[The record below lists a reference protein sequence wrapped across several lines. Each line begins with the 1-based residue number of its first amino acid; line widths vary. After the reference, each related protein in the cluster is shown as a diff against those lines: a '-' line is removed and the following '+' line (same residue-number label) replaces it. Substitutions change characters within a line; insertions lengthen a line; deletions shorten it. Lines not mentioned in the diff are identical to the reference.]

1 MVNPKPFESN
11 EDMIMNQTKNRAAG
25 WLSVLVRQLLLVL
38 TFVSL
43 DLWLRYKTRAIG
55 LYAITELAPNLLTL
69 FWAVL
74 LSTLVTLIP
83 SRKWGRIAYGVV
95 YGFYF
100 IYTLVQYGVYL
111 VLDRFVYVTD
121 LVLAGEGADYADY
134 VLEFITPGLIVQ
146 LLTLIGFGVLGV
158 VFFPKKPQAPKKA
171 MLVRGMAALLAVLGI
186 SQAGSLYG
194 ELAGENVWDNFQ
206 SPAFEYKRF
215 VSPNFGM
222 QITGVYHF
230 LCRDIQVQLGRAF
243 NDTTELSAEI
253 DAYFEEKP
261 DHLGNEYTGILE
273 GKNVIAVM
281 LESIDDWMIT
291 PEVMPTLHQMMTEGI
306 NFTNHYTPDYASG
319 YTFNTEFAFN
329 LGVYPYSNGNVSYA
343 LTRSSFPYSIANMFA
358 AEGYTANSFHEG
370 EPDFY
375 NRGPMHTAFGF
386 GIYHCYRDYPI
397 FLEGLH
403 SVHDDTF
410 LPRNDALWEI
420 MTGPEK
426 FYSFVITYS
435 AHLPYAQDELSVW
448 ARRQFPEYNDYG
460 EELSGLYAKARL
472 TDEMFRL
479 MLERLEAEG
488 KLQNTVFVCYGD
500 HYAYGVQDLELLQ
513 QKSEEAGS
521 SILEKTP
528 AFIWWPGSEGVTV
541 DKVCHTVDLAPTV
554 MNLFGMEVPKN
565 LMGSD
570 ILDDSYEGYAIFP
583 YTTWI
588 KGGTY
593 VQYGEVKWNDGMTDE
608 EIQQMNA
615 FVQRYYYINDSI
627 LEADYYAGK

>member
-1 MVNPKPFESN
+1 
-11 EDMIMNQTKNRAAG
+11 MNQTKTRSL
-25 WLSVLVRQLLLVL
+25 LSLVLRQLLLVG
-38 TFVSL
+38 TFGIL
-43 DLWLRYKTRAIG
+43 DVWLRYKTRSIG
-55 LYAITELAPNLLTL
+55 LYSITELAPNLLTL
-69 FWAVL
+69 MWAVL
-74 LSTLVTLIP
+74 LSSVVTLIP
-83 SRKWGRIAYGVV
+83 SRKWGRIAYGIC
-95 YGFYF
+95 YYFYM
-100 IYTLVQYGVYL
+100 IYTIVQFGVYL

-121 LVLAGEGADYADY
+121 LFLAGEGADYADW
-134 VLEFITPGLIVQ
+134 VLEFVTPSLICQ
-146 LLTLIGFGVLGV
+146 LLALVGFGVLGIL
-158 VFFPKKPQAPKKA
+158 FFPKKPELPKKVA
-171 MLVRGMAALLAVLGI
+171 LVRGIAALMAVLGI

-222 QITGVYHF
+222 QITGVYQF
-230 LCRDIQVQLGRAF
+230 LCRDLQVQLDRAF
-243 NDTTELSAEI
+243 ADTSALSAEI

-261 DHLGNEYTGILE
+261 DHVGNEYTGILE

-281 LESIDDWMIT
+281 LESIDDWLIT
-291 PEVMPTLHQMMTEGI
+291 PEVMPTLHGMMEGGI
-306 NFTNHYTPDYASG
+306 NFTNLYTPDYASG

-343 LTRSSFPYSIANMFA
+343 LTRSAFPHSIANMFA
-358 AEGYTANSFHEG
+358 AEGYNANSFHEG

-386 GIYHCYRDYPI
+386 EIYHCYRDYP
-397 FLEGLH
+397 LMGV

-410 LPRNDALWEI
+410 LPKNDVLWEA
-420 MTGPEK
+420 MTGSEP
-426 FYSFVITYS
+426 FYSFVITYT
-435 AHLPYAQDELSVW
+435 AHLPYAQDDFTVW
-448 ARRQFPEYNDYG
+448 ARNQFPEYNGYG
-460 EELSGLYAKARL
+460 EELSGLYAKARI

-488 KLQNTVFVCYGD
+488 KLDNTVFVCFTD
-500 HYAYGVQDLELLQ
+500 HYAYGIQDAELLQ

-521 SILEKTP
+521 AILEKTP
-528 AFIWWPGSEGVTV
+528 AFIWWPGCEGVQI
-541 DKVCHTVDLAPTV
+541 DKVCQTVDLAPTV

-583 YTTWI
+583 YTTWV
-588 KGGTY
+588 KDGTY
-593 VQYGEVKWNDGMTDE
+593 VKYGEVQWNESMTEE

-615 FVQRYYYINDSI
+615 FVQRYYYINDAI
-627 LEADYYAGK
+627 LEADYYANK

>member
-1 MVNPKPFESN
+1 
-11 EDMIMNQTKNRAAG
+11 MNQTKTRSL
-25 WLSVLVRQLLLVL
+25 LSLVLRQVLLVG
-38 TFVSL
+38 TFGIL
-43 DLWLRYKTRAIG
+43 DVWLRYKTRSIG
-55 LYAITELAPNLLTL
+55 LYSITELAPNLLTL
-69 FWAVL
+69 MWAVL
-74 LSTLVTLIP
+74 LSSLLTMIP
-83 SRKWGRIAYGVV
+83 SRKWGRIAYGIC
-95 YGFYF
+95 YYFYM
-100 IYTLVQYGVYL
+100 IYTIVQFGVYL

-121 LVLAGEGADYADY
+121 LFLAGEGADYANW
-134 VLEFITPGLIVQ
+134 VLEFVTPSLICQ
-146 LLTLIGFGVLGV
+146 LLALVGFGVLGIL
-158 VFFPKKPQAPKKA
+158 FFPKKPELPKKA
-171 MLVRGMAALLAVLGI
+171 TLVRGIAALMAMFGI

-222 QITGVYHF
+222 QITGVYQF
-230 LCRDIQVQLGRAF
+230 LCRDIQVQLDRAF
-243 NDTTELSAEI
+243 ADTSALSAEI

-261 DHLGNEYTGILE
+261 DHIGNAHTGILE

-281 LESIDDWMIT
+281 LESIDDWLIT
-291 PEVMPTLHQMMTEGI
+291 PEVMPTLHGMMEGGI
-306 NFTNHYTPDYASG
+306 NFTNLYTPDYASG

-343 LTRSSFPYSIANMFA
+343 LTRSAFPYSIANMFA
-358 AEGYTANSFHEG
+358 AEGYNANSFHEG

-386 GIYHCYRDYPI
+386 EIYHCYRDYP
-397 FLEGLH
+397 LMGV

-410 LPRNDALWEI
+410 LPKNDVLWEA
-420 MTGPEK
+420 MTGSEP
-426 FYSFVITYS
+426 FYSFVITYT
-435 AHLPYAQDELSVW
+435 AHLPYAQDDFTVW
-448 ARRQFPEYNDYG
+448 ARSQFPEYNGYG
-460 EELSGLYAKARL
+460 EELSGLYAKARI

-488 KLQNTVFVCYGD
+488 KLENTVFVCYSD
-500 HYAYGVQDLELLQ
+500 HYAYGIQDAELLQ

-521 SILEKTP
+521 AILEKTP
-528 AFIWWPGSEGVTV
+528 AFIWWPGCEGVQI
-541 DKVCHTVDLAPTV
+541 DKVCQTVDLAPTV

-583 YTTWI
+583 YTTWV

-593 VQYGEVKWNDGMTDE
+593 VKYGEVQWNESMTE
-608 EIQQMNA
+608 AEIQQMNA
-615 FVQRYYYINDSI
+615 FVQRYYYINDAI
-627 LEADYYAGK
+627 LEADYYANK

>member
-1 MVNPKPFESN
+1 
-11 EDMIMNQTKNRAAG
+11 MNQTKTRSL
-25 WLSVLVRQLLLVL
+25 LSLVLRQLLLVG
-38 TFVSL
+38 TFGIL
-43 DLWLRYKTRAIG
+43 DVWLRYKTRSIG
-55 LYAITELAPNLLTL
+55 LYSITELAPNLLTL
-69 FWAVL
+69 LWAVL
-74 LSTLVTLIP
+74 LSSVVTLIP
-83 SRKWGRIAYGVV
+83 SRKWGRIAYGIC
-95 YGFYF
+95 YYFYM
-100 IYTLVQYGVYL
+100 IYTVVQFGVYL

-121 LVLAGEGADYADY
+121 LFLAGEGADYADW
-134 VLEFITPGLIVQ
+134 VLEFVTPSLICQ
-146 LLTLIGFGVLGV
+146 LLALVGFGVLGIL
-158 VFFPKKPQAPKKA
+158 FFPKKPELPKKA
-171 MLVRGMAALLAVLGI
+171 ALVRGIAALMAVFGI

-230 LCRDIQVQLGRAF
+230 LCRDLQVQLDRAF
-243 NDTTELSAEI
+243 ADTSALSAEI

-261 DHLGNEYTGILE
+261 DHQGNDYTGILE

-281 LESIDDWMIT
+281 LESIDDWLIT
-291 PEVMPTLHQMMTEGI
+291 PEVMPTLHGMMEGGI
-306 NFTNHYTPDYASG
+306 NFTNLYTPDYASG

-343 LTRSSFPYSIANMFA
+343 LTRSAFPYSIANMFA
-358 AEGYTANSFHEG
+358 AEGYNANSFHEG

-386 GIYHCYRDYPI
+386 EIYHCYRDYP
-397 FLEGLH
+397 LMGV

-410 LPRNDALWEI
+410 LPKNDVLWEA
-420 MTGPEK
+420 MTGSEP
-426 FYSFVITYS
+426 FYSFVITYT
-435 AHLPYAQDELSVW
+435 AHLPYAQDDFTVW
-448 ARRQFPEYNDYG
+448 ARNQFPEYNGYG
-460 EELSGLYAKARL
+460 EELSGLYAKARI

-488 KLQNTVFVCYGD
+488 KLDNTVFVCYTD
-500 HYAYGVQDLELLQ
+500 HYAYGIQDAELLQ

-521 SILEKTP
+521 AILEKTP
-528 AFIWWPGSEGVTV
+528 AFIWWPGCEGVQI
-541 DKVCHTVDLAPTV
+541 DKVCQTVDLAPTV

-583 YTTWI
+583 YTTWV
-588 KGGTY
+588 KDGTY
-593 VQYGEVKWNDGMTDE
+593 VKYGEVQWNESMTEE

-615 FVQRYYYINDSI
+615 FVQRYYYINDAI
-627 LEADYYAGK
+627 LEADYYAE

>member
-1 MVNPKPFESN
+1 
-11 EDMIMNQTKNRAAG
+11 MNQTKTRSL
-25 WLSVLVRQLLLVL
+25 LSLVLRQLLLVG
-38 TFVSL
+38 TFGIL
-43 DLWLRYKTRAIG
+43 DVWLRYKTRSIG
-55 LYAITELAPNLLTL
+55 LYSITELAPNLLTL
-69 FWAVL
+69 LWAVL
-74 LSTLVTLIP
+74 LSSVVTLIP
-83 SRKWGRIAYGVV
+83 SRKWGRIAYGIC
-95 YGFYF
+95 YYFYM
-100 IYTLVQYGVYL
+100 IYTVVQFGVYL

-121 LVLAGEGADYADY
+121 LFLAGEGADYADW
-134 VLEFITPGLIVQ
+134 VLEFVTPSLICQ
-146 LLTLIGFGVLGV
+146 LLALVGFGVLGIL
-158 VFFPKKPQAPKKA
+158 FFPKKPELPKKA
-171 MLVRGMAALLAVLGI
+171 ALVRGIAALMAVLGI

-222 QITGVYHF
+222 QITGVYQF
-230 LCRDIQVQLGRAF
+230 LCRDLQVQLDRAF
-243 NDTTELSAEI
+243 ADTSALSAEI

-281 LESIDDWMIT
+281 LESIDDWLIT
-291 PEVMPTLHQMMTEGI
+291 PEVMPTLHGMMTGGI
-306 NFTNHYTPDYASG
+306 NFTNLYTPDYASG

-343 LTRSSFPYSIANMFA
+343 LTRSAFPHSIANMFA
-358 AEGYTANSFHEG
+358 AEGYNANSFHEG

-386 GIYHCYRDYPI
+386 EIYHCYRDYP
-397 FLEGLH
+397 LMGV

-410 LPRNDALWEI
+410 LPKNDVLWEA
-420 MTGPEK
+420 MTGSEP
-426 FYSFVITYS
+426 FYSFVITYT
-435 AHLPYAQDELSVW
+435 AHLPYAQDDFTVW
-448 ARRQFPEYNDYG
+448 ARNQFPEYNGYG
-460 EELSGLYAKARL
+460 EELSGLYAKARI

-488 KLQNTVFVCYGD
+488 KLDNTVFVCFTD
-500 HYAYGVQDLELLQ
+500 HYAYGIQDAELLQ

-521 SILEKTP
+521 AILEKTP
-528 AFIWWPGSEGVTV
+528 AFIWWPGCEGVQI
-541 DKVCHTVDLAPTV
+541 DKVCQTVDLAPTV

-583 YTTWI
+583 YTTWV
-588 KGGTY
+588 KDGTY
-593 VQYGEVKWNDGMTDE
+593 VKYGEVQWNESMTEE

-615 FVQRYYYINDSI
+615 FVQRYYYINDAI
-627 LEADYYAGK
+627 LEADYYANK

>member
-1 MVNPKPFESN
+1 
-11 EDMIMNQTKNRAAG
+11 MNQTKTRS
-25 WLSVLVRQLLLVL
+25 LLFLVLRQLLLVG
-38 TFVSL
+38 TFGIL
-43 DLWLRYKTRAIG
+43 DVWLRYKTRSIG
-55 LYAITELAPNLLTL
+55 LYSITELAPNLLTL
-69 FWAVL
+69 MWAVL
-74 LSTLVTLIP
+74 LSSVVTLIP
-83 SRKWGRIAYGVV
+83 SRKWGRIAYGIC
-95 YGFYF
+95 YYFYM
-100 IYTLVQYGVYL
+100 IYTIVQFGVYL

-121 LVLAGEGADYADY
+121 LFLAGEGADYADW
-134 VLEFITPGLIVQ
+134 VLEFVTPSLICQ
-146 LLTLIGFGVLGV
+146 LLALVGFGVLGIL
-158 VFFPKKPQAPKKA
+158 FFPKKPELPKKA
-171 MLVRGMAALLAVLGI
+171 ALVRGIAALMAVFGI

-230 LCRDIQVQLGRAF
+230 LCRDLQVQLDRAF
-243 NDTTELSAEI
+243 ADTSALSAEI

-261 DHLGNEYTGILE
+261 DHAGNAYTGILE

-281 LESIDDWMIT
+281 LESIDDWLIT
-291 PEVMPTLHQMMTEGI
+291 PEVMPTLHGMMEGGI
-306 NFTNHYTPDYASG
+306 NFTNLYTPDYASG

-343 LTRSSFPYSIANMFA
+343 LTRSAFPHSIANMFA
-358 AEGYTANSFHEG
+358 AEGYNANSFHEG

-386 GIYHCYRDYPI
+386 EIYHCYRDYP
-397 FLEGLH
+397 LMGV

-410 LPRNDALWEI
+410 LPKNDVLWEA
-420 MTGPEK
+420 MTGSEP
-426 FYSFVITYS
+426 FYSFVITYT
-435 AHLPYAQDELSVW
+435 AHLPYAQDDFTVW
-448 ARRQFPEYNDYG
+448 ARNQFPEYNGYG
-460 EELSGLYAKARL
+460 EELSGLYAKARI

-488 KLQNTVFVCYGD
+488 KLDNTVFVCFTD
-500 HYAYGVQDLELLQ
+500 HYAYGIQDAELLQ

-521 SILEKTP
+521 AILEKTP
-528 AFIWWPGSEGVTV
+528 AFIWWPGCEGVQI
-541 DKVCHTVDLAPTV
+541 DKVCQTVDLAPTV
-554 MNLFGMEVPKN
+554 MNLFGMEVPQN

-583 YTTWI
+583 YTTWV
-588 KGGTY
+588 KDGTY
-593 VQYGEVKWNDGMTDE
+593 VKYGEVQWNESMTEE

-615 FVQRYYYINDSI
+615 FVQRYYYINDAI
-627 LEADYYAGK
+627 LEADYYANK

>member
-1 MVNPKPFESN
+1 
-11 EDMIMNQTKNRAAG
+11 MNQTKSRSLQ
-25 WLSVLVRQLLLVL
+25 WLSLILRQLFLVG
-38 TFVSL
+38 TFCVL

-55 LYAITELAPNLLTL
+55 LYSIKELAPNLLT
-69 FWAVL
+69 FMWAVL
-74 LSTLVTLIP
+74 FSSLVTLIP
-83 SRKWGRIAYGVV
+83 SRKWGRIAYGLL
-95 YGFYF
+95 YYFYF
-100 IYTLVQYGVYL
+100 IYTLVQFGVYL

-121 LVLAGEGADYADY
+121 LFLAGEGADYADY
-134 VLEFITPGLIVQ
+134 VLEFVTPSLVCQ
-146 LLTLIGFGVLGV
+146 LLVLIGFGVLGIC
-158 VFFPKKPQAPKKA
+158 FFPKKPAAAGKA
-171 MLVRGMAALLAVLGI
+171 AAVRGLAALLAVIGI

-194 ELAGENVWDNFQ
+194 ELAGDNVWDNFQ

-222 QITGVYHF
+222 QITGVYQF

-253 DAYFEEKP
+253 DAYFAEKP
-261 DHLGNEYTGILE
+261 DHLGNAYTGILE

-281 LESIDDWMIT
+281 LESVDDWLIT
-291 PEVMPTLHQMMTEGI
+291 PEVMPTLHDMMGHSI
-306 NFTNHYTPDYASG
+306 SFTNLYTPDYASG

-343 LTRSSFPYSIANMFA
+343 LTRSAFPYSLANMFR

-375 NRGPMHTAFGF
+375 NRGPMHTAFGYEM
-386 GIYHCYRDYPI
+386 YHCYRDYP
-397 FLEGLH
+397 LTGV

-410 LPRNDALWEI
+410 LPKNDVLWEA
-420 MTGPEK
+420 MTASEP
-426 FYSFVITYS
+426 FCSFVITYT
-435 AHLPYAQDELSVW
+435 AHLPYAQDDFTVW
-448 ARRQFPEYNDYG
+448 CRNQFPEYNVYG
-460 EELSGLYAKARL
+460 EELSGLYAKARI

-488 KLQNTVFVCYGD
+488 KLENTVIVCYTD
-500 HYAYGVQDLELLQ
+500 HYAYGLQDKELLQ

-521 SILEKTP
+521 PILEKTP
-528 AFIWWPGSEGVTV
+528 AFIWWSGCEGVQIG
-541 DKVCHTVDLAPTV
+541 KVCQTVDLAPTV

-583 YTTWI
+583 YTTWV
-588 KGGTY
+588 KDGTY
-593 VQYGEVKWNDGMTDE
+593 VKYGEVQWNESMTED

-615 FVQRYYYINDSI
+615 FIQRYYYINDAI
-627 LEADYYAGK
+627 LEADYYAD

>member
-1 MVNPKPFESN
+1 
-11 EDMIMNQTKNRAAG
+11 MNQTKTRSL
-25 WLSVLVRQLLLVL
+25 LSLVLRQLLLVG
-38 TFVSL
+38 TFGIL
-43 DLWLRYKTRAIG
+43 DVWLRYKTRSIG
-55 LYAITELAPNLLTL
+55 LYSITELAPNLLTL
-69 FWAVL
+69 LWAVL
-74 LSTLVTLIP
+74 LSSVVTLIP
-83 SRKWGRIAYGVV
+83 SRKWGRIAYGIC
-95 YGFYF
+95 YYFYM
-100 IYTLVQYGVYL
+100 IYTIVQFGVYL

-121 LVLAGEGADYADY
+121 LFLAGEGADYADW
-134 VLEFITPGLIVQ
+134 VLEFVTPSLICQ
-146 LLTLIGFGVLGV
+146 LLALVGFGVLGIL
-158 VFFPKKPQAPKKA
+158 FFPKKPELPKKA
-171 MLVRGMAALLAVLGI
+171 ALVRGIAALMAVLGI

-222 QITGVYHF
+222 QITGVYQF
-230 LCRDIQVQLGRAF
+230 LCRDLQVQLDRAF
-243 NDTTELSAEI
+243 ADTSALSAEI

-261 DHLGNEYTGILE
+261 DHAGNDYTGILE

-281 LESIDDWMIT
+281 LESIDDWLIT
-291 PEVMPTLHQMMTEGI
+291 PEVMPTLHGMMEGGI
-306 NFTNHYTPDYASG
+306 NFTNLYTPDYASG

-343 LTRSSFPYSIANMFA
+343 LTRSAFPHSIANMFA
-358 AEGYTANSFHEG
+358 AEGYNANSFHEG

-386 GIYHCYRDYPI
+386 EIYHCYQDYP
-397 FLEGLH
+397 LMGV

-410 LPRNDALWEI
+410 LPKNDVLWEA
-420 MTGPEK
+420 MTGSEP
-426 FYSFVITYS
+426 FYSFVITYT
-435 AHLPYAQDELSVW
+435 AHLPYAQDDFTVW
-448 ARRQFPEYNDYG
+448 ARNQFPEYNGYG
-460 EELSGLYAKARL
+460 EELSGLYAKARI

-488 KLQNTVFVCYGD
+488 KLDDTVFVCFTD
-500 HYAYGVQDLELLQ
+500 HYAYGIQDAELLQ

-521 SILEKTP
+521 AILEKTP
-528 AFIWWPGSEGVTV
+528 AFIWWPGCEGVQI
-541 DKVCHTVDLAPTV
+541 DKVCQTVDLAPTV

-583 YTTWI
+583 YTTWV
-588 KGGTY
+588 KDGTY
-593 VQYGEVKWNDGMTDE
+593 VKYGEVQWNESMTEE

-615 FVQRYYYINDSI
+615 FVQRYYYINDAI
-627 LEADYYAGK
+627 LEADYYANK

>member
-1 MVNPKPFESN
+1 
-11 EDMIMNQTKNRAAG
+11 MNQTKTRSL
-25 WLSVLVRQLLLVL
+25 LSLMLRQLLLVG
-38 TFVSL
+38 TFGIL
-43 DLWLRYKTRAIG
+43 DVWLRYKTRSIG
-55 LYAITELAPNLLTL
+55 LYSITELAPNLLTL
-69 FWAVL
+69 LWAVL
-74 LSTLVTLIP
+74 LSSVVTLIP
-83 SRKWGRIAYGVV
+83 SRKWGRIAYGIC
-95 YGFYF
+95 YYFYM
-100 IYTLVQYGVYL
+100 IYTIVQFGVYL

-121 LVLAGEGADYADY
+121 LFLAGEGADYADW
-134 VLEFITPGLIVQ
+134 VLEFVTPSLICQ
-146 LLTLIGFGVLGV
+146 LLALVGFGVLGIL
-158 VFFPKKPQAPKKA
+158 FFPKKPELPKKA
-171 MLVRGMAALLAVLGI
+171 ALVRGIAALMAVLGI

-222 QITGVYHF
+222 QITGVYQF
-230 LCRDIQVQLGRAF
+230 LCRDLQVQLDRAF
-243 NDTTELSAEI
+243 ADTSALSAEI

-261 DHLGNEYTGILE
+261 DHMGNAYTGILE

-281 LESIDDWMIT
+281 LESIDDWLIT
-291 PEVMPTLHQMMTEGI
+291 PEVMPTLHGMMEGGI
-306 NFTNHYTPDYASG
+306 NFTNLYTPDYASG

-343 LTRSSFPYSIANMFA
+343 LTRSAFPHSIANMFA
-358 AEGYTANSFHEG
+358 AEGYNANSFHEG

-386 GIYHCYRDYPI
+386 EIYHCYRDYP
-397 FLEGLH
+397 LMGV

-410 LPRNDALWEI
+410 LPKNDVLWEA
-420 MTGPEK
+420 MTGSEP
-426 FYSFVITYS
+426 FYSFVITYT
-435 AHLPYAQDELSVW
+435 AHLPYAQDDFTVW
-448 ARRQFPEYNDYG
+448 ARNQFPEYNGYG
-460 EELSGLYAKARL
+460 EELSGLYAKARI

-488 KLQNTVFVCYGD
+488 KLDNTVFVCFTD
-500 HYAYGVQDLELLQ
+500 HYAYGIQDAELLQ

-521 SILEKTP
+521 AILEKTP
-528 AFIWWPGSEGVTV
+528 AFIWWPGCEGVQI
-541 DKVCHTVDLAPTV
+541 DKVCQTVDLAPTV

-588 KGGTY
+588 KDGTY
-593 VQYGEVKWNDGMTDE
+593 VKFGEVQWNDHMTDE
-608 EIQQMNA
+608 QIQQMNA
-615 FVQRYYYINDSI
+615 FVQQYYYINDAI
-627 LEADYYAGK
+627 LDADYYAD